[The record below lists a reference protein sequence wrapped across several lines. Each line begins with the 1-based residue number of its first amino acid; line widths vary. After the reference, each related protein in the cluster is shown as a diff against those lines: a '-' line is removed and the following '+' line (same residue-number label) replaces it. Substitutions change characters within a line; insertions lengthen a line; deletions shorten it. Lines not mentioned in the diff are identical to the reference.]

1 MDECKALLERIA
13 VALESIQQAQVFV
26 VSDLMQIKQALG
38 VQ

>member
-13 VALESIQQAQVFV
+13 VALESIQEGQVFIV
-26 VSDLMQIKQALG
+26 ASLKQIKETMG

>member
-1 MDECKALLERIA
+1 MDECKVLLERIA